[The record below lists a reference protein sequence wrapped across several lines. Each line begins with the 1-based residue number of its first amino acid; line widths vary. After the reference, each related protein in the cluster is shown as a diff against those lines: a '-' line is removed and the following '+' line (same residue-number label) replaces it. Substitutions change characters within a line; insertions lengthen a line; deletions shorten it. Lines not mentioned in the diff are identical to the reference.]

1 VKSKVVSFFSHI
13 KYGTFST
20 VLTDARYLLKRG
32 IDVVF
37 GLFRF
42 VEKCYELFSSDFEE
56 EFVVDRERNRE
67 TLEGLAIPLAIR
79 SVEG

>member
-1 VKSKVVSFFSHI
+1 
-13 KYGTFST
+13 
-20 VLTDARYLLKRG
+20 
-32 IDVVF
+32 VF

-79 SVEG
+79 SGEGYGRYGFYYLFAVGACCIQYNTVTFWTLAR

>member
-1 VKSKVVSFFSHI
+1 M
-13 KYGTFST
+13 
-20 VLTDARYLLKRG
+20 
-32 IDVVF
+32 F

-79 SVEG
+79 SVEGKRLAITIGWTANERRYV